1 MKSLKNLFC
10 LFFLVG
16 MLASCHTREKVV
28 YMQGATWSDAVE
40 PSADYSPRIKKDD
53 QLFIIVNSSNPEVAA
68 PYNMQLTQRAFTGG
82 TGSFSLGS
90 GGGGS
95 PQIFWVDPNGE
106 IDYPGMGKLK
116 VEGMTRLELANMIK
130 DYFTSTG
137 LISDAVVNVMF
148 NNYKISVLGEVNRP
162 GQFTI
167 TTDRVSVFDAIAMA
181 GDLTI
186 FGERDKVHV
195 YREQDG
201 KQIACNLDLRDPK
214 VMTSP
219 CYYLQQNDI
228 VYVEPNAT
236 KASNREVSSLY
247 TFGISLASLALTIA
261 TFIRSFK

>member
-1 MKSLKNLFC
+1 MKSLKYLFC
-10 LFFLVG
+10 SFLLLG
-16 MLASCHTREKVV
+16 ILASCHTREKVV
-28 YMQGATWSDAVE
+28 YMQGAAMSESLEMTNA
-40 PSADYSPRIKKDD
+40 YSPRIKKDD
-53 QLFIIVNSSNPEVAA
+53 QLLIIVNSKNPEVAA
-68 PYNMQLTQRAFTGG
+68 PFNMQLTQRAFTGG
-82 TGSFSLGS
+82 SSYSSIGLN
-90 GGGGS
+90 GGGS
-95 PQIFWVDPNGE
+95 PQVFWVDPNGE
-106 IDYPGMGKLK
+106 IDYPAMGKLK
-116 VEGMTRLELANMIK
+116 VEGMTRLELADMIK
-130 DYFTSTG
+130 NYFVSTG

-201 KQIACNLDLRDPK
+201 KQITCDLDLRDPNIIK
-214 VMTSP
+214 SP

-228 VYVEPNAT
+228 VYVEPNNT

-247 TFGISLASLALTIA
+247 TFGISLASLALTVA
-261 TFIRSFK
+261 TFIRSFQ